1 MRYDDSARPLES
13 AAALLGRLL
22 LVALF
27 LTQGWVKL
35 MAGPD
40 VIGGYFVKVG
50 VPAPMVAFYVVV
62 AVELLLAAIFLVG
75 WYTRPIALL
84 LAAYCVATALFGHFE
99 LDDRNQWLH
108 FLKNLGLAGGFLQV
122 FAFRGGA
129 YSVDRL
135 ASNRSGRNDGTR
147 AF

>member
-1 MRYDDSARPLES
+1 MHYDDSARPLES
-13 AAALLGRLL
+13 AAALVGRLL
-22 LVALF
+22 LVPLF

-40 VIGGYFVKVG
+40 IIGAYFVKVG
-50 VPAPMVAFYVVV
+50 VPAPMLAFYVVL
-62 AVELLLAAIFLVG
+62 ALELLLAAILLVG

-99 LDDRNQWLH
+99 LGDRNQWLH
-108 FLKNLGLAGGFLQV
+108 FLKNLGLTGGFLHV
-122 FAFRGGA
+122 FAFGGGA

-135 ASNRSGRNDGTR
+135 TSGRSRRCDAPR